1 MRFIFANAVNFGL
14 FECEFM
20 KFTRK
25 NFKLERRI
33 FDEIRALRR
42 KNRTRLANKSCQ
54 SAIFPSLARS
64 SQKAFALTLFFAL
77 NFALADIFS
86 LSKFDEN
93 LLENGS
99 FKGYLVSEK
108 FDGVRA
114 LWDGKVLKSRSGK
127 AFNAPSC
134 WTKTLPPFS
143 LDGEIF
149 VGRGKFE
156 ELLSVVNSSSAEC
169 EAWHSVK
176 YYIFDAPNASG
187 TLENRLSIVRD
198 FINLKQ
204 SKNLVLIKQSPVNSR
219 KELDIMLKSVV
230 DSGGEGLVI
239 RKNAAPY
246 EPFRTKNAMKL
257 KLYEDSE
264 CKIIAHN
271 EGKGKFKGKLGSITC
286 EEEILITQNGGG
298 NLRNLSRNSVNLGE
312 NSKNLKQNLGN
323 LSENSSENAQ
333 NLSENSSSNLRENS
347 SKNSANLEQ
356 NSSKII
362 RFKIG
367 SGFKDSERENP
378 PKIGSIITYKFYGR
392 TKNDLPKFP
401 VFLRVF
407 VEQ

>member
-1 MRFIFANAVNFGL
+1 MKKICFI
-14 FECEFM
+14 
-20 KFTRK
+20 
-25 NFKLERRI
+25 
-33 FDEIRALRR
+33 
-42 KNRTRLANKSCQ
+42 
-54 SAIFPSLARS
+54 
-64 SQKAFALTLFFAL
+64 LFFAL
-77 NFALADIFS
+77 NFALADVFS

-169 EAWHSVK
+169 DAWQSVK

-204 SKNLVLIKQSPVNSR
+204 SKNLVSIKQSPVNSR

-239 RKNAAPY
+239 RKNTAPY

-264 CKIIAHN
+264 CKVIAHN

-298 NLRNLSRNSVNLGE
+298 NLGNLSENSVNLGE
-312 NSKNLKQNLGN
+312 NSKNSKQNLGN
-323 LSENSSENAQ
+323 LSENSSKNTQ
-333 NLSENSSSNLRENS
+333 NPTQNSSSNLRENS
-347 SKNSANLEQ
+347 SKNSVNLSENLGKNEQISMRNSSQNLANLNTNSSKNAKNSTQNLSQNTQFSTQNSSQNSNSQSLVNSANSAQ